1 MEVLETGVLIKS
13 DLIGADENAKG
24 VMNIFKTTKVK
35 EPTDAFALLNR
46 SEVLTGSDSGIIV
59 PHHAVQRKE
68 TFRFEIIFKS
78 VMKLLMDNSSSEY
91 MFTAEFFFSD
101 GKPKGIES
109 MLMVFGQVF
118 DPCLK
123 SIQVLFFL
131 SRISSKDLSIEHLTL
146 SGYYY
151 VLD

>member
-1 MEVLETGVLIKS
+1 MEVLETGFLLKS
-13 DLIGADENAKG
+13 DLIGADDSKG

-35 EPTDAFALLNR
+35 ETTTDVFALSNR
-46 SEVLTGSDSGIIV
+46 SDVLNGLESEIIV

-68 TFRFEIIFKS
+68 TFRFEVIFKS

-91 MFTAEFFFSD
+91 MFTTEFFFSD

-123 SIQVLFFL
+123 SVQVAY
-131 SRISSKDLSIEHLTL
+131 D
-146 SGYYY
+146 
-151 VLD
+151 